1 MSDEVTH
8 GLMMDDYPLS
18 LTPII
23 ERAERLTPNRKV
35 VSRRPDG
42 SIERSTLGECAER
55 SRRLA
60 SGLSELGIGDSHPVA
75 TLLWNQPEHLEL
87 YFAVPLMGAVLH
99 TLNPRLSEEELSFIV
114 SDAEDR
120 AIVVDETL
128 LEAFEGFREAQPFEQ
143 VIVVSHSHQTHDGT
157 VDYESLFD
165 GAEPMSWPTLDERQ
179 ACAMC
184 YTDRKSVV

>member
-120 AIVVDETL
+120 AIVVDESL
-128 LEAFEGFREAQPFEQ
+128 LDVFETFRSAQEFEH
-143 VIVVSHSHQTHDGT
+143 VIVVSRSGSVPEGT
-157 VDYESLFD
+157 IEYESLIE
-165 GAEPMSWPTLDERQ
+165 GAEAMQWPRLEERR
-179 ACAMC
+179 AAAMC
-184 YTDRKSVV
+184 YTSGT